1 MYCLTRF
8 FVRPETTNDCI
19 LFLFFFILRTPDV
32 QYKKPSITRINIV
45 EMEDPNPQ
53 RSLTPN
59 DSAAQEVQVSEQKK
73 ATNSN
78 EIVDGVQTG
87 EKVL

>member
-1 MYCLTRF
+1 
-8 FVRPETTNDCI
+8 
-19 LFLFFFILRTPDV
+19 
-32 QYKKPSITRINIV
+32 
-45 EMEDPNPQ
+45 MEDPNPQ

-59 DSAAQEVQVSEQKK
+59 DSAAQEVQVSEQEK